1 MGVVMNGE
9 CKGFW
14 FRVQG
19 LGSRDYDL
27 GRFTFWLRINPKD
40 LASTIN

>member
-1 MGVVMNGE
+1 MGVVMKGE
-9 CKGFW
+9 WKGFW

-27 GRFTFWLRINPKD
+27 GRLTYWLRLKPKA